1 MTENST
7 SPSERG
13 RRPRRSQF
21 LPFNPPQVGEEEIE
35 AVGAA
40 LRSGWITAGPK
51 THEFAERI
59 RVFVDAPAALAVNS
73 CTAALHIA
81 LAAWGVGPG
90 DAVYTTPMT
99 FTSTVHVI
107 EHVGAT
113 PVLVDIDDETMN
125 IDPDLLAAAIARCIA
140 TGHAKP
146 RVILPVHFAG
156 QPAEMN
162 RILDVARRF
171 GLAVLE
177 DAAHA
182 LPAAYHG
189 KPVGHIGD
197 GDDIDRAVAFSFY
210 ATKNLTTGEG
220 GALVGS
226 AAFIDEARLWSLHG
240 MERDAWK
247 RYGAGASW
255 HYEVTRPGFKY
266 NMTDLQAAIGGVQ
279 LDRLAKFDESRREIV
294 SAYTRAFR
302 SREGLRVPMEVP
314 NTKHAWH
321 LFPLRLDLRELTID
335 RNTFIEE
342 LTARNIGTS
351 VHFIPIHRHAFYRK
365 KYAFTDDSLPM
376 ATKMFGEEISL
387 PIYPSM
393 TERDV
398 EDVVSAVCEIH
409 DRYIVAP

>member
-1 MTENST
+1 MTQISM
-7 SPSERG
+7 PSSEG
-13 RRPRRSQF
+13 VRRLRRAEF

-51 THEFAERI
+51 TQEFAERI
-59 RVFVDAPAALAVNS
+59 RAFVDAPACLAVNS

-90 DAVYTTPMT
+90 DAVFTTPMT

-113 PVLVDIDDETMN
+113 PVLVDIDDDTMN
-125 IDPDLLAAAIARCIA
+125 IDPDLLVAAIERCIA
-140 TGHAKP
+140 SGHARPK
-146 RVILPVHFAG
+146 VILPVHFAG
-156 QPAEMN
+156 QPAEMD

-182 LPAAYHG
+182 LPAEYHG
-189 KPVGHIGD
+189 KTVGHIGD
-197 GDDIDRAVAFSFY
+197 GDGVERAVAFSFY

-226 AAFIDEARLWSLHG
+226 PAFIDEARLWSLHG

-266 NMTDLQAAIGGVQ
+266 NMTDLQAAIGAVQ

-294 SAYTRAFR
+294 ASYGRAFR
-302 SREGLRVPMEVP
+302 LRAGLKVPHEAP

-351 VHFIPIHRHAFYRK
+351 VHFIPIHRHAFYRN
-365 KYAFTDDSLPM
+365 KYGFTDDSLPV
-376 ATKMFGEEISL
+376 ATKMFAEEISL

-393 TERDV
+393 TEGDV
-398 EDVVSAVCEIH
+398 EDVVNAVCEIH
-409 DRYIVAP
+409 DLHLAGS